1 MKKKCTTVDNLDMYK
16 MSVTILALRN
26 IPKNAK
32 LSDEDKKEF
41 DEIKA
46 VIKKA
51 KCKRLYPNVLIENV
65 SKLCSH
71 YDIDSITYI
80 EKVTNVT
87 CCVSFTF
94 TTSDRN
100 DCLLYLGALDAL
112 INGKQPTLSDVMDDE
127 TFYKKYGAKVF
138 LRDEKIRSYCEEDE
152 WSKAFKAFFA

>member
-1 MKKKCTTVDNLDMYK
+1 MYK

-26 IPKNAK
+26 ISKRAK
-32 LSDEDKKEF
+32 LSDADIKEVNG
-41 DEIKA
+41 IKN
-46 VIKKA
+46 VIKKS

-65 SKLCSH
+65 SKLCAH

-94 TTSDRN
+94 TTHDRH
-100 DCLLYLGALDAL
+100 DFMLYLGALDAL
-112 INGKQPTLSDVMDDE
+112 INGKQPTLSNVMDDG

-138 LRDEKIRSYCEEDE
+138 LRDEKIRSYSEADE
-152 WSKAFKAFFA
+152 WAKAVKAIFA